1 MNFEDALNIGLHA
14 YRVERVEHGD
24 AVEYRATLPDYPQC
38 TGCGGTAEEAVRTAR
53 HQLTQLR
60 DSQAAVAVCDLED
73 ERSDRL
79 REAIR
84 AVVTRA
90 LI

>member
-1 MNFEDALNIGLHA
+1 MNFEDALNLELHA
-14 YRVERVEHGD
+14 YRVERVEQGET
-24 AVEYRATLPDYPQC
+24 VEYRATLPDYPQC
-38 TGCGGTAEEAVRTAR
+38 TGYGSTAQEAVRNAR

-60 DSQAAVAVCDLED
+60 DSQAAVAVCDLENGS
-73 ERSDRL
+73 SDRL

-90 LI
+90 LV